1 MMNPHLLWYGKDEP
15 LEVKAGERVQ
25 KKNTLRANA
34 QLKEEAKG

>member
-25 KKNTLRANA
+25 KNTLRANA